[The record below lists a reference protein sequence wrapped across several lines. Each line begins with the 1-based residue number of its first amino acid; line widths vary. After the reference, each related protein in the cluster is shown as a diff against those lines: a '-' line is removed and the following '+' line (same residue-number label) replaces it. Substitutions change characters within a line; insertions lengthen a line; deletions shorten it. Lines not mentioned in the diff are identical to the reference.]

1 MKIIRKEVVNVKQ
14 AKQKIEI
21 TTKSQKYSGEYIYTM
36 CTLTSAV
43 KKTKK
48 TCLKSEWNDTS
59 SRFEKLEG
67 RALSLNPSKERVK
80 SENLPQQKKKK
91 SIFKT
96 GVIIEEPG
104 RPVDSSYFS
113 RDNLW

>member
-1 MKIIRKEVVNVKQ
+1 MHIDQRRKNKN
-14 AKQKIEI
+14 
-21 TTKSQKYSGEYIYTM
+21 
-36 CTLTSAV
+36 
-43 KKTKK
+43 K

-67 RALSLNPSKERVK
+67 RALSLNSSKQRVE
-80 SENLPQQKKKK
+80 SGNLPQQKKNK
-91 SIFKT
+91 SILKT

-104 RPVDSSYFS
+104 RPVDSSPFS

>member
-1 MKIIRKEVVNVKQ
+1 
-14 AKQKIEI
+14 
-21 TTKSQKYSGEYIYTM
+21 M

-67 RALSLNPSKERVK
+67 RALSLNPSKQRVK
-80 SENLPQQKKKK
+80 SGNSPQQKKK
-91 SIFKT
+91 SILKT

-104 RPVDSSYFS
+104 RPVDSSPFS